1 MYEGNINNICNILQT
16 ILVTNR
22 NQVYNYHSANMGDIM
37 RVSIHCQS
45 GYEVDTHTICQVY
58 NIYTVIDLKSN
69 Y

>member
-22 NQVYNYHSANMGDIM
+22 NQVYNYHAANMGDIM

-45 GYEVDTHTICQVY
+45 GYEVDIHTICVKF
-58 NIYTVIDLKSN
+58 IIFILLLT
-69 Y
+69 